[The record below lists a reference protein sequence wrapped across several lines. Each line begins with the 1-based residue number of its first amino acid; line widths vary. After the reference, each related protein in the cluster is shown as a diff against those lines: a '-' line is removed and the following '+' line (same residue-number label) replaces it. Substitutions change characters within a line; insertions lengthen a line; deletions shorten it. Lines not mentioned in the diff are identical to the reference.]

1 MASRRERSAEGSR
14 GSMAGT
20 FAAPWGAVK
29 RARRVDRAASR
40 LLRSMADSGLPG
52 VPEPTSW
59 RSPLHLRPR
68 LLPRLAP
75 GIAVLALG
83 WAAPSGAQAP
93 VRLALPLYDGSS
105 SGPAYAATKFE
116 VKLGGA
122 GLVDRTR
129 IATTARTGQAGID
142 ALLTRYQVTRLEPEF
157 PTAHDPDLSSYYVA
171 HLPAGISLAAA
182 LGAFRAEPG

>member
-1 MASRRERSAEGSR
+1 GVWRVACLLNE
-14 GSMAGT
+14 
-20 FAAPWGAVK
+20 AP
-29 RARRVDRAASR
+29 R
-40 LLRSMADSGLPG
+40 
-52 VPEPTSW
+52 
-59 RSPLHLRPR
+59 
-68 LLPRLAP
+68 
-75 GIAVLALG
+75 
-83 WAAPSGAQAP
+83 
-93 VRLALPLYDGSS
+93 

-157 PTAHDPDLSSYYVA
+157 PTAHDPDLSSCYVA

-182 LGAFRAEPG
+182 LGAFRAEPGVEAADPIAILPVAAVPNDSLFQYQYRLAHPTASTPYR